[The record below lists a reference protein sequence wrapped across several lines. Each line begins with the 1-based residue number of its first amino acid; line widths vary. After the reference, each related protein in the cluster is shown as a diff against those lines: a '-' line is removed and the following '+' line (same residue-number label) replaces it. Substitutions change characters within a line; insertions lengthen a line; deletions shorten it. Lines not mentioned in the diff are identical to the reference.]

1 MKRFSAYVC
10 TAAVAALAIGCK
22 KDNPAPTATK
32 TDLLTGKSWK
42 ATDIKHGGGS
52 IFALVSAC
60 STDDLVQF
68 NLNKTVVFDEGAQR
82 CTATA
87 PQTSTGS
94 WNFTDNETTLKTTTA
109 AGVVKEETIVTLNS
123 TTLVLSRVFTLN
135 GSNNSILYEVT
146 YTAQ

>member
-1 MKRFSAYVC
+1 MKRFSTYVF
-10 TAAVAALAIGCK
+10 TAALAVLTIGCQ
-22 KDNPAPTATK
+22 KDSTAPTVTK

-60 STDDLVQF
+60 SKDDLVQF
-68 NLNKTVVFDEGAQR
+68 NLNKTAVFDEGAQR
-82 CTATA
+82 CTAIA

-94 WNFTDNETTLKTTTA
+94 WDFTDNETTLKTTTA

-123 TTLVLSRVFTLN
+123 TTLVLSRVFTLY
-135 GSNNSILYEVT
+135 GSNNSLLYEVT